1 MNKIKIF
8 DRPTIIKSNITYYY
22 ESEMCNPKVILIIEN
37 KTIDTKNINKNSL
50 LQNYEIDYDNTN
62 TSSTNNIMN
71 YMNKMHA
78 IYINNY
84 KREHVEELSS
94 KNFVS
99 SNSNF
104 AYHYFIDKK
113 GHIYEGRPF
122 NVKPFNL
129 DIKDSDGNI
138 LSPAK
143 QMFKDYLIILTEEN
157 TNQCDTTEETYTALK
172 SLLHYLMNEYDFK
185 EFYGYSELVRF
196 DKNICDS
203 PEEDIINYNNPGL
216 FFKINELHSATDF
229 ITITDYSVS
238 PFNIITYTYGKRVLK
253 YIKPI
258 YMNGNDV
265 LILQKIL
272 YNIGLI
278 QDYRNVNG
286 QYNII
291 TKNAVATFQ
300 KNNYII
306 PEFEYG
312 TADSNTLK
320 EIRNTIYKA
329 NNNYSKTINDNKN
342 YYRVLEYNETNPM
355 VGIDIE
361 IVQKLL
367 HEKIDYT
374 LKITGIFDLKTDTA
388 VRYFQALQYGGKQE
402 MIDGKVGPIT
412 LQDLKN
418 SDMKIFTEN
427 DGKLLPNKIGVP
439 NDTIKLLQQA
449 LNVFLKKRNIIIP
462 IDGLY
467 NSLTINYIQKI
478 NEKQINRQIMDIDKY
493 AIDSNGNYN
502 EEYWKSPTNQRICYP
517 EEYNWIIYHYLINDI
532 LGTLII

>member
-1 MNKIKIF
+1 MNKVKIF

-22 ESEMCNPKVILIIEN
+22 EPVVCNPKVILIIEN
-37 KTIDTKNINKNSL
+37 KIIDTKNINKNSL
-50 LQNYEIDYDNTN
+50 LQDFEIDYDNTN
-62 TSSTNNIMN
+62 VSSANNIMN
-71 YMNKMHA
+71 YMNKMHN
-78 IYINNY
+78 IYIEKY
-84 KREHVEELSS
+84 KKDHLEELSS
-94 KNFVS
+94 KGFVS

-113 GHIYEGRPF
+113 GHIYEGRPL
-122 NVKPFNL
+122 NIRSFNL
-129 DIKDSDGNI
+129 DIKEVDGEI
-138 LSPAK
+138 LSPSK
-143 QMFKDYLIILTEEN
+143 KLFEDYLIILTEEN
-157 TNQCDTTEETYTALK
+157 TNQNDTTEETYTALK

-185 EFYGYSELVRF
+185 SFYGYSELVRF
-196 DKNICDS
+196 DKNISNS

-216 FFKINELHSATDF
+216 FFKINELHSAVDF
-229 ITITDYSVS
+229 VSLNDYTVS
-238 PFNIITYTYGKRVLK
+238 PFNITTYTYGKRVLK

-286 QYNII
+286 QYNLI

-300 KNNYII
+300 KNNYIN

-312 TADSNTLK
+312 TADSNTLYK
-320 EIRNTIYKA
+320 LREIIYKL
-329 NNNYSKTINDNKN
+329 NSNYSNIINDNKN
-342 YYRVLEYNETNPM
+342 YYRILEYNETNPM
-355 VGIDIE
+355 VGIDVE

-374 LKITGIFDLKTDTA
+374 LEITGIFDLKTDSA
-388 VRYFQALQYGGKQE
+388 VRYFQALQYGGKQD
-402 MIDGKVGPIT
+402 MVDGKVGPIT

-418 SDMKIFTEN
+418 SKMKIFTEN
-427 DGKLLPNKIGVP
+427 EGKLIPNKIGLS
-439 NDTIKLLQQA
+439 NDTVKLLQQA
-449 LNVFLKKRNIIIP
+449 LNVFLKKRNIVIP
-462 IDGLY
+462 VDGLY

-478 NEKQINRQIMDIDKY
+478 NEKKINRQIMDIDKY
-493 AIDSNGNYN
+493 AINENGDYDDSF
-502 EEYWKSPTNQRICYP
+502 WKDPFNLKICYP